1 MRKKFLIFVLMFCLI
16 IPCGFALSACCE
28 SEEYNESEEYKIN
41 VVQSTGG
48 NIWATLEYDSMSTRV
63 TSANEGDKVYLF
75 YQGYAGYNFQYFVV
89 DGNNISGNSFT
100 MPNHNVT
107 ISASFIA
114 QGAKVVNINYHTD
127 AYTENSN
134 PLKIEM
140 GDYFTLRAPTKAGY
154 SFVGWFDSEIGGNMY
169 PLNTLTTFTSNAVD
183 LYPRWQA
190 LFTVSGNVITGLTD
204 YSRENLTDIVI
215 PESIDG
221 TTITT
226 IATRAF
232 EDETNIKNF
241 TFNTNLTTFEEM
253 AFHGTK
259 IENVYF
265 QGELEDWI
273 NLNIADMQATPMSLS
288 STTNIY
294 FNGEKITN
302 ITFDESI
309 TEVKPF
315 VFANFKVLENFYYD
329 GSLDSYLRVQFA
341 NVASNPAYYATLCF
355 DGLAPRGDIVITS
368 NINYIQ
374 PAAFCGCENITS
386 VTLPDSVKFI
396 GEYAFLGC
404 SRLAEIN
411 LEEVVYIYDGAFDSC
426 SSLTSVN
433 LEHAQRVYSYAFV
446 SCSNLTSVS
455 FGKDINIIGTNAFLA
470 CNLEAVD
477 LSMASDMTSIGAGA
491 FADNGRAPY
500 KSIKTISLPL
510 SIDIVEQAAF
520 RNAGITEITIKNNI
534 ETFVDSALDDCTN
547 LRNITIESDS
557 VYSSFLTLPSRVLSL
572 STIKV
577 KADIVDS
584 LPENS
589 FLHDSSSF
597 TKTLDGDYY
606 VFAVVK

>member
-1 MRKKFLIFVLMFCLI
+1 MRKKFLILVLMLCLI
-16 IPCGFALSACCE
+16 IPCGFALSACCG
-28 SEEYNESEEYKIN
+28 SEEYNESEEYNIN
-41 VVQSTGG
+41 LVQSTGG

-63 TSANEGDKVYLF
+63 TSATEGDKVYLF

-107 ISASFIA
+107 ISASFIS
-114 QGAKVVNINYHTD
+114 QGTKVVNINYHTD

-204 YSRENLTDIVI
+204 YSRETLTDIVI
-215 PESIDG
+215 PDSING

-265 QGELEDWI
+265 QGELEDWL

-315 VFANFKVLENFYYD
+315 VFANFKVLENFYYN
-329 GSLDSYLRVQFA
+329 GSLDNYLRVQFA

-368 NINYIQ
+368 DINYIQ
-374 PAAFCGCENITS
+374 PA
-386 VTLPDSVKFI
+386 
-396 GEYAFLGC
+396 
-404 SRLAEIN
+404 
-411 LEEVVYIYDGAFDSC
+411 VVYIYDGAFDSC

-433 LEHAQRVYSYAFV
+433 LEHAQRVYANAFV

-477 LSMASDMTSIGAGA
+477 LSMASNMTSIGAGA
-491 FADNGRAPY
+491 FADNGGPLY

-577 KADIVDS
+577 EADIVDYM
-584 LPENS
+584 PENS
-589 FLHDSSSF
+589 FLHNSSLF
-597 TKTLDGDYY
+597 TKTLDGSYY
-606 VFAVVK
+606 VFTVVK